1 MNITLARAL
10 ELKTECQ
17 NFETSVEAI
26 DKHLNPYL
34 AQAKDKLGNIPD
46 ILLKYSGERFIYM
59 VWCIPD
65 WQGYL
70 YSWIQFYHE
79 LFDQESLANILLK
92 LNRISKVKI
101 AYPLEGMETVAENLL
116 KRITA
121 DYSLKHKNILELLEG
136 RLNEE
141 KVVIQGSICSFI
153 QNTIY

>member
-59 VWCIPD
+59 VWCTPD

-92 LNRISKVKI
+92 LNRIMHV
-101 AYPLEGMETVAENLL
+101 N
-116 KRITA
+116 
-121 DYSLKHKNILELLEG
+121 
-136 RLNEE
+136 
-141 KVVIQGSICSFI
+141 FI
-153 QNTIY
+153 QNTFIVLYYYLESRWQAISHLDQLFVP

>member
-79 LFDQESLANILLK
+79 LFDQESLANIILK

-153 QNTIY
+153 LNTIY

>member
-34 AQAKDKLGNIPD
+34 AQAKGKLGNIPD

-79 LFDQESLANILLK
+79 LFDQESLVNILLK
-92 LNRISKVKI
+92 LNRISRAKI
-101 AYPLEGMETVAENLL
+101 AYPLEGMETIAENLL

-121 DYSLKHKNILELLEG
+121 DYTLKHRNILELLEG
-136 RLNEE
+136 KLHEE
-141 KVVIQGSICSFI
+141 EVVKQGCNCSFI
-153 QNTIY
+153 RYTTY